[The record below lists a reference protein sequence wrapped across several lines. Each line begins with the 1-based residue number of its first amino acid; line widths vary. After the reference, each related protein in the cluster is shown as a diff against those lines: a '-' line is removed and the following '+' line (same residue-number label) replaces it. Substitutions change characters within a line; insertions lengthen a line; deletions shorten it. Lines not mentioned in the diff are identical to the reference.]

1 MVMSQSFPDYYDG
14 IVAGA
19 PVYDSQAVGLSGLWA
34 DKAIEAIA
42 PAPIQKLSDGSPI
55 LIQRF
60 RKPIRSCL
68 PARFLRLAPTIRSS
82 ATLMMA
88 ASWPQLAFQREKS
101 VDDGARRL

>member
-1 MVMSQSFPDYYDG
+1 MSQNFPDYYDG

-55 LIQRF
+55 LY
-60 RKPIRSCL
+60 
-68 PARFLRLAPTIRSS
+68 PAFPEADQKLFTSALLAACADNTVFGYAYDGGFMAPTGIP
-82 ATLMMA
+82 AG
-88 ASWPQLAFQREKS
+88 KI
-101 VDDGARRL
+101 GRRRRP